1 MKFTIDKNLIKKI
14 EEKTDIN
21 YRTEDCYD
29 EDNKVW
35 LKLEDLDEVLD
46 DLLEKIDDIEY
57 EYLEYKEYQERDR
70 NDDFIPEREVPEIH
84 GKGISW

>member
-1 MKFTIDKNLIKKI
+1 MKFLIDKKLIEKVKD
-14 EEKTDIN
+14 KTDIN

-35 LKLEDLDEVLD
+35 LNLEDLEEILD